1 MKLWKQAFL
10 SGHLDPPVQ
19 LTVVTEG
26 RTMHR
31 EIRDR
36 IEDVLTGSQALA
48 RPAQFAEGS
57 SSDAV
62 GEHLAQCDECRTEVQ
77 GMQEQK
83 ALLRELR
90 APDDFAAD
98 LRPGFYARVMERI
111 EAEGPISI
119 WNLFIE
125 SAFGRRIAL
134 ASLALA
140 LLIGVYVVT
149 SERSADDSTIAL
161 QSSQVTTEQTIVA
174 GEDAPAREI
183 TQVDQSQSD
192 QSSEDAVL
200 ANLVTYR
207 EQ

>member
-1 MKLWKQAFL
+1 
-10 SGHLDPPVQ
+10 
-19 LTVVTEG
+19 
-26 RTMHR
+26 MHR
-31 EIRDR
+31 EIRDH
-36 IEDVLTGSQALA
+36 IEDVLRGGETLKNA
-48 RPAQFAEGS
+48 R
-57 SSDAV
+57 
-62 GEHLAQCDECRTEVQ
+62 EHLAQCGECRTEVQ
-77 GMQEQK
+77 GMQEQT
-83 ALLRELR
+83 ALIRELR
-90 APDDFAAD
+90 APEDFAAD

-125 SAFGRRIAL
+125 SAFGRRIAV

-149 SERSADDSTIAL
+149 SERSAEDSTLAL
-161 QSSQVTTEQTIVA
+161 ESQQVTIEQTIVA

-183 TQVDQSQSD
+183 TQVDQSQTD
-192 QSSEDAVL
+192 ESSQDAVL

>member
-1 MKLWKQAFL
+1 
-10 SGHLDPPVQ
+10 
-19 LTVVTEG
+19 
-26 RTMHR
+26 MHR
-31 EIRDR
+31 EIRDH
-36 IEDVLTGSQALA
+36 IEDVLARSQPGT
-48 RPAQFAEGS
+48 R
-57 SSDAV
+57 
-62 GEHLAQCDECRTEVQ
+62 EHLAHCDECRIEVQ
-77 GMQEQK
+77 GMQEQT
-83 ALLRELR
+83 ALIRDLR
-90 APDDFAAD
+90 APEDFAAD

-125 SAFGRRIAL
+125 SAFGRRIAV

-149 SERSADDSTIAL
+149 SERSVEDSTIAL
-161 QSSQVTTEQTIVA
+161 ESQQLTTEPTIVA

-183 TQVDQSQSD
+183 TRVDQSQSD
-192 QSSEDAVL
+192 QSSQDAVL

>member
-1 MKLWKQAFL
+1 
-10 SGHLDPPVQ
+10 
-19 LTVVTEG
+19 
-26 RTMHR
+26 MHR
-31 EIRDR
+31 EIRDH
-36 IEDVLTGSQALA
+36 IEDVLAGQKRASSE
-48 RPAQFAEGS
+48 AQ
-57 SSDAV
+57 
-62 GEHLAQCDECRTEVQ
+62 EHLSQCDECRGEVQ
-77 GMQEQK
+77 GMQEQT
-83 ALLRELR
+83 ALIRELR
-90 APDDFAAD
+90 APEDFAAE

-125 SAFGRRIAL
+125 SAFGRRIAV

-140 LLIGVYVVT
+140 LLIGVYMVT
-149 SERSADDSTIAL
+149 SERSADETMVAA
-161 QSSQVTTEQTIVA
+161 QEAQQAAPGQMIVA

-183 TQVDQSQSD
+183 SLVDQSATD